1 RPGKTDHAA
10 YRRGQY
16 PGDYFIPK
24 RFNKA
29 GALERSKTM
38 STQRIDDTVMEN
50 IEILAKLSMSEDER
64 EEMRTE
70 LEKILDYVEKLNELD
85 TENVEAASHIFPLEN
100 VFREDEVTNG
110 DAQEEMLANAPVKK
124 EGQYQVPKT
133 V

>member
-1 RPGKTDHAA
+1 
-10 YRRGQY
+10 
-16 PGDYFIPK
+16 
-24 RFNKA
+24 
-29 GALERSKTM
+29 M
-38 STQRIDDTVMEN
+38 SAQRIDDTVMEN

-85 TENVEAASHIFPLEN
+85 TENVEAASHIFPL